1 MERIRTLIRRET
13 MGRYIDVDK
22 LLEDLQSGKCESD
35 ILMAVRQAI
44 VDEILRLAEEGDTQC
59 SDT

>member
-1 MERIRTLIRRET
+1 